1 MLIVYRLHF
10 IRHALTQG
18 NVEHRFI
25 GVTDI
30 PALPKGLDTIRT
42 YKEDGIYPSVSQ
54 VYVSPLLRC
63 RQTAEVIYDDTPIEI
78 MDGLHEMNFGDMEDK
93 TIEEAAKLPS
103 FVEYQE
109 IIKSRDPNAKIPG
122 GESMNDMLLR
132 VSTSINTIIED
143 MFKRQITSAAVVTHG
158 GLISSTL
165 ATWGLPKQD
174 LMHWMVDNG
183 CGFTVLLQSDI
194 WSSNH
199 VFEVYDKIAPA
210 DQPMSEDAYLDY
222 AESLLVDE
230 DLIDPDAP
238 TDKK

>member
-1 MLIVYRLHF
+1 MIVYRLHF

-18 NVEHRFI
+18 NVEHRFV

-30 PALPKGLDTIRT
+30 PALPKGLDTIRE
-42 YKEDGIYPSVSQ
+42 YKAEGMYPNVSQ

-63 RQTAEVIYDDTPIEI
+63 RQTAEVIYEDTPMEI
-78 MDGLHEMNFGDMEDK
+78 VDGLHEMNFGDLEDK
-93 TIEEAAKLPS
+93 TLEEAKKLPS
-103 FVEYQE
+103 FAEYE
-109 IIKSRDPNAKIPG
+109 RIIKSKDPAARIPG
-122 GESMNDMLLR
+122 GESMNDLLKR
-132 VSTSINTIIED
+132 VSTSINDIIAD

-158 GLISSTL
+158 GLISSTM

-194 WSSNH
+194 WSTNQ

-210 DQPMSEDAYLDY
+210 QKPMSEDAYLDY
-222 AESLLVDE
+222 AESLLTE
-230 DLIDPDAP
+230 DDLKDPNP
-238 TDKK
+238 PKEKK